1 MTKPHSTGQN
11 DTLIIALVGF
21 AHLLSH
27 FYQFALG
34 PLFPLLRAEFS
45 VSYTALGLIITLF
58 YGVSGLCQAFAG
70 IIVDRYGADRLLLF
84 GVTTMSTSVFL
95 MGLAPSYWLLLPLA
109 VISALGNCVF
119 HPADLS
125 ILSEKI
131 SPQRIGRA
139 FAVHGFGGTCG
150 YFLAPVVIYYGVASF
165 AGWRAGLMVGGVI
178 GWLAVIWIYRNRAVL
193 RMPQERNQEQ
203 DKRPGS
209 DTPSV
214 KFYKGLLTNK
224 ALMAAFAY
232 FALVAAAGVGMQAF
246 SVTAFVEIYNA
257 PLYLATAGL
266 TAYLGATAVGIIVG
280 GELADRFPRHAL
292 IATTGLIFGASLMS
306 LVALLALPMFVII
319 VLLAGAGFCI
329 GITSPSRDILVRG
342 ATPAGATGKVF
353 GFVYSGLDL
362 GSSTAPLLF
371 GSLMDGGQFRIVFLV
386 IAIMYA
392 MGIFSVLQLKR
403 GTRPVLVE

>member
-1 MTKPHSTGQN
+1 MTKAPSTGQN
-11 DTLIIALVGF
+11 DTLIIGLVGF

-34 PLFPLLRAEFS
+34 PLFPLLRDEFS

-58 YGVSGLCQAFAG
+58 YGVSGICQAFAG

-84 GVTTMSTSVFL
+84 GVATMSTSVFF

-150 YFLAPVVIYYGVASF
+150 YFLAPVIIYYGVASF
-165 AGWRAGLMVGGVI
+165 AGWRAGLMVAGGI
-178 GWLAVIWIYRNRAVL
+178 GWFAVLWIYRNRAVL
-193 RMPQERNQEQ
+193 RMPQGRHQEQ
-203 DKRPGS
+203 TPEAA
-209 DTPSV
+209 TPSV
-214 KFYKGLLTNK
+214 EFYKRLLTNK

-232 FALVAAAGVGMQAF
+232 FAFVAAAGVGMQAF
-246 SVTAFVEIYNA
+246 SVTAFIEIYNA

-266 TAYLGATAVGIIVG
+266 TAYLGATAVGIIAG

-292 IATTGLIFGASLMS
+292 IATTGLIMGASLMS
-306 LVALLALPMFVII
+306 VVALVALPMTVII
-319 VLLAGAGFCI
+319 GLLACAGFFI

-371 GSLMDGGQFRIVFLV
+371 GSLMDGGQFRIVFLA

-403 GTRPVLVE
+403 GARPVASE

>member
-1 MTKPHSTGQN
+1 MTKAPSTGQN
-11 DTLIIALVGF
+11 DTLIIGLVGF

-34 PLFPLLRAEFS
+34 PLFPLLRDEFS

-58 YGVSGLCQAFAG
+58 YGVSGICQAFAG

-84 GVTTMSTSVFL
+84 GVATMSTSVFF

-150 YFLAPVVIYYGVASF
+150 YFLAPVIIYYGVASF
-165 AGWRAGLMVGGVI
+165 AGWRAGLMVAGGI
-178 GWLAVIWIYRNRAVL
+178 GWFAVLWIYRNRAVL
-193 RMPQERNQEQ
+193 RMPQGRHQEQ
-203 DKRPGS
+203 TPEAA
-209 DTPSV
+209 TPSV
-214 KFYKGLLTNK
+214 EFYKRLLTNK

-232 FALVAAAGVGMQAF
+232 FAFVAAAGVGMQAF
-246 SVTAFVEIYNA
+246 SVTAFIEIYNA

-266 TAYLGATAVGIIVG
+266 TAYLGATAVGIIAG

-292 IATTGLIFGASLMS
+292 IATTGLIMGASLMS
-306 LVALLALPMFVII
+306 VVALVALPMTVII
-319 VLLAGAGFCI
+319 GLLACAGFFI

-371 GSLMDGGQFRIVFLV
+371 GSLMDGGQFRIVFLA

-403 GTRPVLVE
+403 GARPVAAE

>member
-1 MTKPHSTGQN
+1 MTKAASTGQN
-11 DTLIIALVGF
+11 DTLIIGLVGF

-34 PLFPLLRAEFS
+34 PLFPLLRDEFS

-58 YGVSGLCQAFAG
+58 YGVSGICQAFAG

-84 GVTTMSTSVFL
+84 GVATMSTSVFF
-95 MGLAPSYWLLLPLA
+95 MGLAPSYWVLLPLA

-165 AGWRAGLMVGGVI
+165 AGWRAGLMVAGGI
-178 GWLAVIWIYRNRAVL
+178 GWLAVLWIYRNRAVL
-193 RMPQERNQEQ
+193 RMPQGRHQEQ
-203 DKRPGS
+203 APEAA
-209 DTPSV
+209 TPSV
-214 KFYKGLLTNK
+214 EFYKTLLTNK

-232 FALVAAAGVGMQAF
+232 FAFVAAAGVGMQAF

-266 TAYLGATAVGIIVG
+266 TAYLGATAVGIIAG

-292 IATTGLIFGASLMS
+292 IATTGLIVGASLMS
-306 LVALLALPMFVII
+306 VVALVALPMTVII
-319 VLLAGAGFCI
+319 GLLACAGFFI

-362 GSSTAPLLF
+362 GSATAPLL
-371 GSLMDGGQFRIVFLV
+371 
-386 IAIMYA
+386 
-392 MGIFSVLQLKR
+392 
-403 GTRPVLVE
+403 